1 MARSE
6 IDLIALKSRHAL
18 SSLVGRHLTLRKAGR
33 EMVGLCPFHAENT
46 PSFRVNDPKGAFYC
60 FGCGASGD
68 ILDFVMAAEG
78 LDFMSAVRWLDD
90 NSDRAPA
97 NPATRERQVREERAE
112 RTAAIR
118 DAQAQWRS
126 ARSIVGTPAE
136 LYLRSRGI
144 VGPMP
149 PSIRFSR
156 VPLWRDKKTGVNGRR
171 FPALLAACQN
181 IAGKIV
187 GVQRIYL
194 TEDGHKAAIANPKL
208 SLGQVRGCAVRLG
221 RTGRSIRLCEGPEDG
236 LTLRQSYPGPSVWVS
251 LGTGS
256 LPHVELPVEVEDVT
270 IAGDNNDAGRAAVQ
284 AGIAAFQA
292 QGRTARGVYP
302 RAAFKDWNDELMGK
316 RT

>member
-6 IDLIALKSRHAL
+6 IDLGALKSRHVL
-18 SSLVGRHLTLRKAGR
+18 SAIVSRHLNLKKAGS
-33 EMVGLCPFHAENT
+33 EVVGLCPFHVENT
-46 PSFRVNDPKGAFYC
+46 PSFRVNDTKGVFHC
-60 FGCGASGD
+60 FGCGTSGD
-68 ILDFVMAAEG
+68 VLDFVMAAEG
-78 LDFMSAVRWLDD
+78 LDFMGAVRWLEGGADQQPTD
-90 NSDRAPA
+90 PA
-97 NPATRERQVREERAE
+97 IRERQVRLEREERA
-112 RTAAIR
+112 AAIG
-118 DAQAQWRS
+118 DAQAQWRG
-126 ARSIVGTPAE
+126 ARSIAATPAE

-156 VPLWRDKKTGVNGRR
+156 VPLWRDKKTGADGRR

-181 IAGKIV
+181 VSGKIV

-194 TEDGHKAAIANPKL
+194 TEDGRKAAMANPKL

-221 RTGRSIRLCEGPEDG
+221 PPGRSIRLCEGPEDG
-236 LTLRQSYPGPSVWVS
+236 LTLRQSCPGPSVWVS

-256 LPHVELPVEVEDVT
+256 LPHVELPDEVEDVT
-270 IAGDNNDAGRAAVQ
+270 IAGDNNEAGRAAVA
-284 AGIAAFQA
+284 AGIEAFRA

-302 RAAFKDWNDELMGK
+302 RAAFRDWNDELLGK